1 MASQNGDEQ
10 MDSKRRILV
19 TSALPYANGNIHL
32 GHLVEYLQ
40 TDIWVRFQK
49 ARGHECRYMCADDTH
64 GTPIMISAR
73 QQGIT
78 PEELVG
84 RMHERHSRDFADF
97 LIEFDNYYTTNSP
110 ENREFAE
117 LIYTRLRDKGH
128 IAERTIEQAYCPED
142 KMFLPDRMIRG
153 TCPRCGAEDQYGD
166 SCEACSATYAPT
178 DLKAAACSICG
189 TPPQRKSSSHFFFK
203 LGDFQDQLRTWIEG
217 DHVQEQMRKKLL
229 EWFEDGLKDWDISRD
244 APYFGFKIP
253 GTEDKYFYVW
263 LDAPIGYMAATRN
276 WAEREGKNFDDY
288 WLSDQAEIVHF
299 IGKDIVYFH
308 TLFWPAMLMGSGFR
322 APDKVYV
329 HGFLTVNGQKMSKSR
344 GTFIPARA
352 YLDHLDPEYLRY
364 YYACKLT
371 SRVED
376 IDLNLMDF
384 VARVNADVGN
394 QFINLGSRVIN
405 FLHKRLEG
413 RLGTLDA
420 AGIELLEAIEAGA
433 VEIAEFYEGREYS
446 RAMKEITALA
456 HKANQFVA
464 DTAPWALIKGDAE
477 AARSALTAA
486 VNAFAKISVMLQP
499 VLPKLT
505 AGVDAI
511 LGRERPDWSAVSHRL
526 ENVAINPFEPL
537 FVKVTDEMV
546 EKLVEALVENQVP
559 GTETVAEDIE
569 VPELA
574 EQISFDDFAKID
586 LRVAKVLEAESVP
599 KASKLLKLRVSL
611 GKLGERTIF
620 AGIKKTHDPE
630 KLVGKTLIVVANL
643 APRQMKFGLSEGMLV
658 AAAGTDSDGL
668 FLSALEPGAKPGMKI
683 S

>member
-1 MASQNGDEQ
+1 MKG
-10 MDSKRRILV
+10 RRILV
-19 TSALPYANGNIHL
+19 TSALPYANGSIHL
-32 GHLVEYLQ
+32 GHLVEYIQ

-84 RMHERHSRDFADF
+84 RMHAEHSRDFADF
-97 LIEFDNYYTTNSP
+97 LVEFDNYYTTNSP

-117 LIYTRLRDKGH
+117 LIYTRLREKGH
-128 IAERTIEQAYCPED
+128 IVEREIEQAWCPQD
-142 KMFLPDRMIRG
+142 GMFLPDRMIRG
-153 TCPRCGAEDQYGD
+153 TCPSCKAEDQYGD
-166 SCEACSATYAPT
+166 SCEVCSATYAPT
-178 DLKAAACSICG
+178 DLKDARCAICG
-189 TPPQRKSSSHFFFK
+189 TAPERKSSNHYFFR
-203 LGDFQDQLRTWIEG
+203 LADFQEQLRAWIEG
-217 DHVQEQMRKKLL
+217 GHVQEQMQKKLL
-229 EWFEDGLKDWDISRD
+229 EWFDQGLKDWDISRD

-263 LDAPIGYMAATRN
+263 LDAPIGYMASTKN
-276 WAEREGKNFDDY
+276 WADRTGASFEDY
-288 WLSDQAEIVHF
+288 WLSEDAEIVHF

-308 TLFWPAMLMGSGFR
+308 TLFWPAMLMGAGFR
-322 APDKVYV
+322 APNQVYV

-376 IDLNLMDF
+376 IDLNLSDF

-405 FLHKRLEG
+405 FLHKRLDG
-413 RLGTLDA
+413 RLGVVTGEGAALLDA
-420 AGIELLEAIEAGA
+420 IETGAKEVEAL
-433 VEIAEFYEGREYS
+433 YEGREFS

-456 HKANQFVA
+456 HRANQFVA

-477 AARSALTAA
+477 EARNALTAA
-486 VNAFAKISVMLQP
+486 INAFAKISVLLQP
-499 VLPKLT
+499 VLPRLT
-505 AGVDAI
+505 ARVDAI
-511 LGRERPDWSAVSHRL
+511 LGREKPGWDAVNDRL

-537 FVKVTDEMV
+537 FVKATDEAV
-546 EKLVEALVENQVP
+546 EKLVESLVQG
-559 GTETVAEDIE
+559 GTPVSAADASPPEEFPE
-569 VPELA
+569 VEPLA
-574 EQISFDDFAKID
+574 ETCTFDDFAKVD
-586 LRVAKVLEAESVP
+586 LRVARILEAESVP
-599 KASKLLKLRVSL
+599 KANKLLQLKVSL
-611 GKLGERTIF
+611 GNLGTRTIF
-620 AGIKKTHDPE
+620 AGIKKSHDPE
-630 KLVGKTLIVVANL
+630 KLIGRHIIVVANL
-643 APRQMKFGLSEGMLV
+643 APRQMKFGVSEGMLL
-658 AAAGTDSDGL
+658 AAAGEGPEAL
-668 FLSALEPGAKPGMKI
+668 FLAGLQEGAKPGMKI